1 MKRNVKKKD
10 LAYILIKY
18 QICAIY
24 ALSHALT
31 NDLELSVLV
40 IQTK

>member
-10 LAYILIKY
+10 LAYILLKY
-18 QICAIY
+18 QTCATY

>member
-1 MKRNVKKKD
+1 MKKKCLKKD

-18 QICAIY
+18 QNCAIY
-24 ALSHALT
+24 NLSHALT
-31 NDLELSVLV
+31 NDLELGGLV